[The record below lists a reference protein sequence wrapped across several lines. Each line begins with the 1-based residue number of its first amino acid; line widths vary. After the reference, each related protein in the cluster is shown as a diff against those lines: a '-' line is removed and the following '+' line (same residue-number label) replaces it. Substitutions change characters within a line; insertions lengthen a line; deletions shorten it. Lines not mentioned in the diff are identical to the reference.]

1 MRTALVDTFYETLD
15 YCFETVLGEMLG
27 KAVQDSVYG
36 LLERNGIQ
44 RREIATRFDD
54 VVEVLTKSLG
64 TCSRVVIHRTVTEM
78 YRQYSQ
84 RLDFSYNDSLRER
97 LMLLKESTVAN
108 HLVPKRTFESS
119 SFDGLYQRVRASSAS

>member
-119 SFDGLYQRVRASSAS
+119 SLDGLYQRVRASSAS